1 MDANEEEK
9 SVLLDFFPCHCV
21 KKYVAR
27 VHMRMRMSCFCG
39 AYALQCAQLT
49 RGAFVCTCAHC
60 SVDDS
65 LMINGGKLATVQIQV
80 EPRKVLASSKKQAEQ
95 ARVEAEAVRRQEE
108 AVEAARRTGEAEAA
122 ARRAEAAARHAEAP
136 RMEPQPTNEERR
148 ESACST
154 SMTRR
159 VRRYRLCLG
168 PPWSGGE
175 CYNSAPSR
183 AYVTSRHACRALRI
197 ASSVP

>member
-1 MDANEEEK
+1 MSLTFVFLLAPPQEDAIVCKKVAEHAGEGK
-9 SVLLDFFPCHCV
+9 SKFFSFLAQRNGCE
-21 KKYVAR
+21 VAL
-27 VHMRMRMSCFCG
+27 VAAAG
-39 AYALQCAQLT
+39 EAIAA
-49 RGAFVCTCAHC
+49 AA
-60 SVDDS
+60 
-65 LMINGGKLATVQIQV
+65 
-80 EPRKVLASSKKQAEQ
+80 AERWVAAAIAAAIVA
-95 ARVEAEAVRRQEE
+95 ARQAEAVRRQEE

-122 ARRAEAAARHAEAP
+122 ARRAEAAARRAEAP
-136 RMEPQPTNEERR
+136 RMEPQPRDRERR

-154 SMTRR
+154 STTRR

-183 AYVTSRHACRALRI
+183 AYVTSRRAYRALGI